1 VLRLCEAE
9 DWPSFPAD
17 PDRAHRVLTAPG
29 VTAVVALEGG
39 EVIGFAYLQ
48 SDGEIQAHLSLLAV
62 APSHRRLGVGRTL
75 LDLAMR
81 EAGGT
86 RLDLITNTAVEFYEQ
101 LAGDGRWRGFRLYP
115 PFIGEAPQR
124 ARE

>member
-1 VLRLCEAE
+1 MT
-9 DWPSFPAD
+9 S
-17 PDRAHRVLTAPG
+17 
-29 VTAVVALEGG
+29 VVALQGR

-62 APSHRRLGVGRTL
+62 APSHRRRGIGRTL

-101 LAGDGRWRGFRLYP
+101 LGGDGRWRGFRLYP
-115 PFIGEAPQR
+115 PFIGEAPRQ
-124 ARE
+124 ACE